1 MANRIT
7 ACRILL
13 SLLLLT
19 FPAFSAG
26 FYAVYLLG
34 GLTDM
39 IDGAVARRT
48 GTVSAFG
55 ARLDTAADFAFAVGV
70 LLKLLPAM
78 ELPIWLCVWSGGIVA
93 VKLTNMAAGFL
104 RKKRLVAEHTA
115 LNKLTGGLLFLLP
128 LLYPAFLWRGYA
140 AAVCTV
146 ATVSALEEGYYV
158 RTGKEVG

>member
-7 ACRILL
+7 ACRIFL

-19 FPAFSAG
+19 LPAFSAG

-55 ARLDTAADFAFAVGV
+55 ARLDTAADFAFASTV

-78 ELPIWLCVWSGGIVA
+78 ELPVWLCMWSGGIAA
-93 VKLTNMAAGFL
+93 VRLTNAAAGFF
-104 RKKRLVAEHTA
+104 REKRFVAEHTA

-128 LLYPAFLWRGYA
+128 LIYPAFLWMGYA

-146 ATVSALEEGYYV
+146 ATVSTLQEGYYI

>member
-19 FPAFSAG
+19 LPAFSTG

-55 ARLDTAADFAFAVGV
+55 ARLDTAADLAFAVAV

-78 ELPIWLCVWSGGIVA
+78 ELPIWLCVWGGGIAA

-104 RKKRLVAEHTA
+104 REKRLVAEHTA

-140 AAVCTV
+140 AAACIV
-146 ATVSALEEGYYV
+146 ATVSALEEGYDIW
-158 RTGKEVG
+158 TGKEVG